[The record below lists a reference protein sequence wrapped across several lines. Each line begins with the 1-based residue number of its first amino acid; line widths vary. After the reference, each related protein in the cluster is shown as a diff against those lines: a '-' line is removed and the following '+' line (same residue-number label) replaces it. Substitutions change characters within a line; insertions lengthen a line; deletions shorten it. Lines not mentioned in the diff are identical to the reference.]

1 MPINNCSNQQIH
13 DQICHKKL
21 NLTVSKTGY
30 NININKTK
38 KAGAMKIIALTEFS
52 RATELLLN
60 LQTKSKIKFDKPK

>member
-13 DQICHKKL
+13 GQICLKKL

-30 NININKTK
+30 KININKTR